1 MSVYAQLPDNSEIE
15 IAEKTEK
22 TEKTE
27 YVFNASGNKVLSET
41 QFKHVWM
48 SVGE

>member
-1 MSVYAQLPDNSEIE
+1 MSIYAQVPDKSEIE
-15 IAEKTEK
+15 VA
-22 TEKTE
+22 EKTE
-27 YVFNASGNKVLSET
+27 YVFNASANKVLSET

>member
-1 MSVYAQLPDNSEIE
+1 MSIYAQVPDKSEIE
-15 IAEKTEK
+15 VV
-22 TEKTE
+22 EKTE